1 MALAFIPPADIINA
15 FIELVDDDDLPQE
28 LVEYFETHYI
38 VCVCVGGGG
47 GNLVVVEFLLLFLD
61 QLANTSNGVEG
72 FHNALQASV
81 TNAHPNLWKLI
92 NVLKNEEYIFL
103 KRR

>member
-1 MALAFIPPADIINA
+1 MVADVERALLNIGDRTICRKQIRRRTIGCKTFRR
-15 FIELVDDDDLPQE
+15 
-28 LVEYFETHYI
+28 
-38 VCVCVGGGG
+38 
-47 GNLVVVEFLLLFLD
+47 NLVVVEFLLLFLD
-61 QLANTSNGVEG
+61 QLANTNNGVG

-81 TNAHPNLWKLI
+81 TNTHPNLWKLI